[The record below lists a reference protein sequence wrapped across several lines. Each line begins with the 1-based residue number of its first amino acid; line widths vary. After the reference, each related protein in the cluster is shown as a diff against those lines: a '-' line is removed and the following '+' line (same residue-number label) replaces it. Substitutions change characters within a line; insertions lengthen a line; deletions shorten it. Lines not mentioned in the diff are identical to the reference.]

1 MKKALLI
8 SLLFIIAVVA
18 TLPSMAQEVDTTR
31 RLPPEMLDLLP
42 LAKDSL
48 QVAASDTSMVD
59 TTGIRFSTFPL
70 LSSAGVQLDY
80 GKLISIF
87 LPFETK
93 FEAGLFLRVKGRV
106 QASVDYGTAMVLP
119 NQNEEGSSYLASGQY
134 FKSGLAW
141 LMYIDPVNKILLG
154 GNYGYAQFRD
164 RVTFTEEN
172 AFIEQYPLG
181 LQRDNREATW
191 AEVYLGSEGRF
202 KENVFI
208 GFRIH
213 YRRLIDYQQ
222 PQADD
227 FPIRQIPGYGA
238 TQGNSVIGLNFYL
251 RYVLGL
257 ENNG

>member
-1 MKKALLI
+1 MIRAFLIALV
-8 SLLFIIAVVA
+8 FFTAVA
-18 TLPSMAQEVDTTR
+18 ASFPSMAQVEDTTR
-31 RLPPEMLDLLP
+31 RVPPEMMDLLP
-42 LAKDSL
+42 PAQDSL
-48 QVAASDTSMVD
+48 QVSQADSLVLD
-59 TTGIRFSTFPL
+59 TTGIRFSEFPL
-70 LSSAGVQLDY
+70 LSSGGVQLDY
-80 GKLISIF
+80 GKLVSIF
-87 LPFETK
+87 LPFESK
-93 FEAGLFLRVKGRV
+93 FEAGVFLRFKGRV

-119 NQNEEGSSYLASGQY
+119 NQNERGSTYLASGHY

-181 LQRDNREATW
+181 LQRENREATW

-213 YRRLIDYQQ
+213 YRRLLEYQQ
-222 PQADD
+222 PLPND

-238 TQGNSVIGLNFYL
+238 TQGNGVIGLNFYL
-251 RYVLGL
+251 RYVWGFG
-257 ENNG
+257 NRP